1 MTAPCHPED
10 GANPSAVGI
19 AWVAHVCRPR
29 GTVVA
34 GPSLRNRGHP
44 RPRGIP
50 AMHYAEVMR
59 RLTADTT
66 GTWLRSAE
74 RPGWHGDPSGAPEWC
89 TGRAVG

>member
-10 GANPSAVGI
+10 GAHPSAVGI

-50 AMHYAEVMR
+50 SDDAEIDEAAHSRYDRDLVE
-59 RLTADTT
+59 
-66 GTWLRSAE
+66 E
-74 RPGWHGDPSGAPEWC
+74 R
-89 TGRAVG
+89 